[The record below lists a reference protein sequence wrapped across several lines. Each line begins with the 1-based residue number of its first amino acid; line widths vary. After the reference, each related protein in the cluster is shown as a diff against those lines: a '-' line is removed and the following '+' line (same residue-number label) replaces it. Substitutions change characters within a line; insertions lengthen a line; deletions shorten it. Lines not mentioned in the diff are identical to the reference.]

1 MTSIDIIE
9 CSRSNAV
16 GGTNSNW
23 TNVYASPVEV
33 GMGDIIQVKNCF
45 VDTNAV
51 NSSNI
56 QLDEDVNIELKLGYY
71 IINNHQPDADDYKTF
86 HNGAGVDYQPY
97 IARKE
102 NFEPHLK
109 TFTYTLPK
117 GSYTASDLAQ
127 TLTRQFTRVEFKA
140 PIPTSLN
147 CVKSGNVF
155 LINTRDINDTN
166 LAMRF
171 YEQKA
176 TRNEYILGTSKYF
189 TFNRTH
195 DKADPVPHTTHPCW
209 NIGASQVALLWNKN
223 LDGRF
228 QFEFLHTPVI
238 EGGQMAVLFRRNDAN
253 THYDMMNRRTGV
265 FFTEMKPTSFW
276 EQLGFNVTAG
286 DAESMIVSFDAN
298 NDIDTDLD
306 VSQGK
311 RTTGGFIGLNNVMFN
326 PPTGADDEASLDC
339 NWFSVNLTRTNH
351 TQTSDTYNIVSSRNY
366 DPQQDGGYWLLSV
379 SNFHNEFHEDTKT
392 RHDIQA
398 LIPRNYIQNNFITA
412 YQESGISWVNRGEP
426 FLLSSVNIQIL
437 EPKTKVPVS
446 NSNLGENNAIF
457 LQIIHSPPKIKL

>member
-16 GGTNSNW
+16 AGTNSNW

-33 GMGDIIQVKNCF
+33 GTGDIIQVKNCF
-45 VDTNAV
+45 VDTNSV

-56 QLDEDVNIELKLGYY
+56 QLDEDVNIELEVGYY
-71 IINNHQPDADDYKTF
+71 IINSHHPNAGNYKTF

-102 NFEPHLK
+102 TFEPHLK

-127 TLTRQFTRVEFKA
+127 TLTRQFTRVVFKA
-140 PIPTSLN
+140 PIPTSQN

-166 LAMRF
+166 IDMRF
-171 YEQKA
+171 YEQTT
-176 TRNEYILGTSKYF
+176 TRNEYNLGTSKYF

-195 DKADPVPHTTHPCW
+195 TVDGTVPRDTKPCW
-209 NIGASQVALLWNKN
+209 NIGASQVALIWNKN

-228 QFEFLHTPVI
+228 QFEFLHTPLMY
-238 EGGQMAVLFRRNDAN
+238 EGSMAVLFRRNDAN

-276 EQLGFNVTAG
+276 EQLGFNVSAG

-298 NDIDTDLD
+298 YDIDTNLD

-311 RTTGGFIGLNNVMFN
+311 RTTGGFIGLTNVMKD
-326 PPTGADDEASLDC
+326 PGDKSGDIGSLDC
-339 NWFSVNLTRTNH
+339 NWFSLDVTADNYTR
-351 TQTSDTYNIVSSRNY
+351 TSDTYNIISSRNY

-457 LQIIHSPPKIKL
+457 LQIIHSPPRIKQ